1 MILAN
6 FGRLLLVLE
15 QANLELTSFLLN
27 AGVLFLQ
34 GGPIF
39 TFFSWA
45 QGKPIEILLQALPS
59 GLTTRAKILSAV

>member
-15 QANLELTSFLLN
+15 QANLELSSFLLN
-27 AGVLFLQ
+27 VEVLFLQ

-39 TFFSWA
+39 TFFFLSSR
-45 QGKPIEILLQALPS
+45 QAD
-59 GLTTRAKILSAV
+59 